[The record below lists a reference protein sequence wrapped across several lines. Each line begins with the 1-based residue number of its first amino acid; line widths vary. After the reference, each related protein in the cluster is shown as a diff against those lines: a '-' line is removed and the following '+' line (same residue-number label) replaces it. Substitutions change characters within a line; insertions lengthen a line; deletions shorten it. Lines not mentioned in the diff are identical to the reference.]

1 MQMFKHKC
9 LKFLRDCMENRCGNF
24 TDFQH
29 DSGGIQT
36 VIVTHGLR
44 RHGQV
49 CG

>member
-1 MQMFKHKC
+1 MQMVLQNC
-9 LKFLRDCMENRCGNF
+9 LKFLRDCKEKRHGNV

-36 VIVTHGLR
+36 VNVSHGLR
-44 RHGQV
+44 GHGQV